1 MAAKKF
7 AGVRWTAPFSIP
19 AALST
24 PLSLSHRACCCFFF
38 ILIRTF
44 TIAIN
49 SLHPSQ
55 NIELVF
61 RLFRFYSSLYLS
73 VILLGSNSRRKFIV
87 QYFVVHLVYLP
98 CFYFVFT
105 GSCGS
110 WSRSHLANTIAAMIH
125 CVPKLDLYCAP
136 LPKNSASPI
145 SIMTLHCCVWTIVCR
160 SPISFDR
167 FVCQPMR
174 VRVVDPSLFFVWD
187 EFFDYIFSVLFFH
200 VSTDDLYVKTKGIA
214 TGWGTLKED
223 GKPSC
228 LLQEVEVPVLDNETC
243 IKDTNYTQKMITGNM
258 MCAGYPGVGKKDSC
272 QVNTEQHTN
281 SIPTMNS
288 IAEWMNE
295 FIIFD
300 FVCFMQGDSGGP
312 LITVRKDKRYELIG
326 VVSWGNII

>member
-24 PLSLSHRACCCFFF
+24 PLSLASMLVVVIFF

-73 VILLGSNSRRKFIV
+73 VILLGSNSRRQFIV

-187 EFFDYIFSVLFFH
+187 DFFRLYFFRFVFSCVDRWSVCENQGHCHRLGHPEGRWQTIVFAARSRSTRFGQWNMHQRHQLHTENDHRQYDVCRISGRRQEGLLSGEHWATHQFH
-200 VSTDDLYVKTKGIA
+200 
-214 TGWGTLKED
+214 
-223 GKPSC
+223 
-228 LLQEVEVPVLDNETC
+228 
-243 IKDTNYTQKMITGNM
+243 TNY
-258 MCAGYPGVGKKDSC
+258 
-272 QVNTEQHTN
+272 E
-281 SIPTMNS
+281 
-288 IAEWMNE
+288 
-295 FIIFD
+295 
-300 FVCFMQGDSGGP
+300 
-312 LITVRKDKRYELIG
+312 
-326 VVSWGNII
+326 